1 MKKLPTHCHQ
11 IVTIELDATVDR
23 RRTSVGL
30 VSYQIAFVAILAS
43 TLSISPVLGRQTAQ
57 SATEETVNFSRD
69 IRPIF
74 NAHCSSCHGG
84 VKQLGDVSFVY
95 RDQVVAPDGFV
106 VEPGD
111 PEESALIQRVL
122 SDDPDDRMPPPDHG
136 PALIKHEVGLL
147 TRWIEQGAKWDQHW
161 AYELPHKPSIPSV
174 AEKSWPRQSI
184 DAFVLAS
191 LEARGIAPA
200 QDAEHL
206 RWLRRVTLD
215 LTGIPPSIEEQ
226 ERFQKE
232 INQAERLTPAAIDRV
247 YANIVD
253 GLLGSPH
260 YGEKWASAWLDQV
273 RYADSKGLGADAKRN
288 IWKFRDWVIDA
299 INEDMPF
306 DEFTIK
312 QIAGDLRPN
321 PSIGDFI
328 ATANQRLTQSNE
340 EGGTDDEEFR
350 VAAVLDRVNTTWQ
363 TWQGVTFGCVQCHSH
378 PYDPFR
384 HDEYYKFAAFFN
396 NTADSDLNQDW
407 PIVNAPLDNAQYE
420 RASALDREI
429 VSLNH
434 QIWSTEYDLLNDPDN
449 WQTLRKLTAKTN
461 NATKVTIDSQP
472 DYDEYHTVD
481 TVSNGTDIILES
493 PLSGV
498 NKLTAI
504 RLTALPLDPEKAKAD
519 SEWGFVFSHI
529 TASLIV
535 PGQDQ
540 PQEIEFARLV
550 VDEPEPFLNPQESF
564 NSKTNR
570 GFAAYTRIHQARQGA
585 LLLRE
590 PLNVPKGTILR
601 LTLKHRIFM
610 VGAFPMVARRGHLA
624 VSQDEKFI
632 ALQSDESLVKLRQTL
647 AGLRQQRAGI
657 KSTSVPVLKERPN
670 HLSRPTHVFNRGLFL
685 DKGQEVTAGTP
696 KSFPPLPE
704 GKVDRLTLA
713 RWLVGPENP
722 LTARVAV
729 NRIWARLF
737 GTGIVASEED
747 FGSSGEAP
755 SHPKLLDHLAIKF
768 RTELDWSQK
777 NLIRELVLSRTY
789 RQSSAIRADQHSQ
802 DRFNRW
808 LARGPRFRL
817 SAEMVRD
824 QALFVSGLLS
834 AKQFGPPV
842 HPPIPAGVWNP
853 FSGGDKWNTPKPDS
867 EDRYRRS
874 IYTYTKRSIP
884 YPMFAAFDAPSR
896 EVCAPRRLRSNTPI
910 QALTL
915 LNDQTL
921 TECTA
926 ALAKR
931 MIDKA
936 DTPRDQ
942 VQFGFKLVTCREPN
956 EVELEALLSLLE
968 SSSEQGISAMKDVA
982 TVLLNLDEALTK

>member
-1 MKKLPTHCHQ
+1 MKKISTHCHPN
-11 IVTIELDATVDR
+11 VAAELNAVVRSRRKLVRLVCYLSAT
-23 RRTSVGL
+23 TS
-30 VSYQIAFVAILAS
+30 ILAS
-43 TLSISPVLGRQTAQ
+43 AVFVSPVLGQQTAQ
-57 SATEETVNFSRD
+57 TTHQETVNFSRD

-106 VEPGD
+106 VEPGE
-111 PEESALIQRVL
+111 PEESVLIQRVL
-122 SDDPDDRMPPPDHG
+122 SDDPGDRMPPPDHG
-136 PALIKHEVGLL
+136 PALNQREVGLL

-161 AYELPHKPSIPSV
+161 AYEKPLKPSSPEV
-174 AEKSWPRQSI
+174 KNTSWPRQSI

-226 ERFQKE
+226 DRFQQE
-232 INQAERLTPAAIDRV
+232 IHKSEKMTPAAIDRV
-247 YANIVD
+247 YADIVD
-253 GLLGSPH
+253 GLLGSSK

-288 IWKFRDWVIDA
+288 IWKFRDWVINA

-306 DEFTIK
+306 DDFTIK

-321 PSIGDFI
+321 PGIEDFI

-420 RASALDREI
+420 RASVLDREI

-434 QIWSTEYDLLNDPDN
+434 QIWSSEYDLLNDATK
-449 WQTLRKLTAKTN
+449 WQAINELSAKTN
-461 NATKVTIDSQP
+461 NATKVTVDSQTG
-472 DYDEYHTVD
+472 YDEYHTVD
-481 TVSNGTDIILES
+481 TVSNGTNIILEA
-493 PLSGV
+493 PLSDV
-498 NKLTAI
+498 KKLTAI
-504 RLTALPLDPEKAKAD
+504 RLTALPLDPKKAKAD

-535 PGQDQ
+535 RGQDE
-540 PQEIEFARLV
+540 PQEIEFARLI

-564 NSKTNR
+564 NPKSNQ

-585 LLLRE
+585 LLLKE
-590 PLNVPKGTILR
+590 PLDVPEGSILR
-601 LTLKHRIFM
+601 VTLKHRIFM

-624 VSQDEKFI
+624 VSQDESFI
-632 ALQSDESLVKLRQTL
+632 ALQSDDSLV
-647 AGLRQQRAGI
+647 GLRKMLAKLKQQRAAI
-657 KSTSVPVLKERPN
+657 KSTSVPVLKERPK
-670 HLSRPTHVFNRGLFL
+670 HLARPTHVFVRGLFL

-696 KSFPPLPE
+696 NSFPPLPK
-704 GKVDRLTLA
+704 GNVDRLALA

-737 GTGIVASEED
+737 GTGIVATEED
-747 FGSSGEAP
+747 FGSSGETP

-768 RTELDWSQK
+768 RTELMWSQK
-777 NLIRELVLSRTY
+777 KLIRELVLSRTY

-921 TECTA
+921 IECTA

-931 MIDKA
+931 MVDA
-936 DTPRDQ
+936 AETSQDQ
-942 VQFGFKLVTCREPN
+942 IQFGFRLVTCRKPN
-956 EVELEALLSLLE
+956 ESELAALVSLLE
-968 SSSEQGISAMKDVA
+968 SSSEKGISGMKDVA
-982 TVLLNLDEALTK
+982 TVLLNLDETLTK